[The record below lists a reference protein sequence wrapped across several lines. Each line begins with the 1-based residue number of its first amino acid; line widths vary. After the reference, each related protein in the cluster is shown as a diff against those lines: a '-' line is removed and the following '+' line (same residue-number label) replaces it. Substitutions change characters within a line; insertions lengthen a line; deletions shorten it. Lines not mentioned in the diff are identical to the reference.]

1 MVKGIGVDIVE
12 NSRFSGKGMNF
23 LEKIFTQLEIQEGE
37 KRTVKD
43 QYYASRFAVKEA
55 VSKAM
60 GTGFTSLRPKDVE
73 TYEEASGCAKVR
85 IRGMEDPC
93 FYISI
98 SHEREYSVA
107 MAIWEEE

>member
-23 LEKIFTQLEIQEGE
+23 LEKIFTQLEIQEA
-37 KRTVKD
+37 VKD

-60 GTGFTSLRPKDVE
+60 GTGFTSLGPKDVE
-73 TYEEASGCAKVR
+73 TCEEASGCPKVR

-93 FYISI
+93 FHISI